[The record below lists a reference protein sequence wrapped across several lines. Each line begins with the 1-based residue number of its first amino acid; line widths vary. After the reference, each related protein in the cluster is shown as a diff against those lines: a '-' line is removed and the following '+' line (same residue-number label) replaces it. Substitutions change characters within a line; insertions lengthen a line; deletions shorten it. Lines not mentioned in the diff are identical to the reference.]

1 MLAAP
6 KIMTSHKKSYKS
18 EIRPAK
24 GSILVAY
31 VPEEVAN
38 PLVEYITSEG
48 YDIDVFPTIT
58 QMIENEDGA
67 YSIALVDISP
77 DGAKPIHAIELIM
90 QMTHD
95 SSIPVLVTSDTPN
108 TEKIIQALNSGA
120 MDYIIRPYSKHELLQ
135 RIRSI
140 INR

>member
-1 MLAAP
+1 M
-6 KIMTSHKKSYKS
+6 
-18 EIRPAK
+18 
-24 GSILVAY
+24 AY
-31 VPEEVAN
+31 MPEETAN
-38 PLVEYITSEG
+38 PLVDYIISEG
-48 YDIDVFPTIT
+48 YDVDVFPSIT
-58 QMIENEDGA
+58 QMIENEDGV

-90 QMTHD
+90 QMTHNA
-95 SSIPVLVTSDTPN
+95 SVPVLVTSDSPD
-108 TEKIIQALNSGA
+108 TEKIIHALNSGA

>member
-1 MLAAP
+1 MLAAH
-6 KIMTSHKKSYKS
+6 KIMISQKKSYKS

-38 PLVEYITSEG
+38 PLVDYITSEG
-48 YDIDVFPTIT
+48 YDVDVFPTIT
-58 QMIENEDGA
+58 QMIENEDGV

-77 DGAKPIHAIELIM
+77 DGAKPLHAIELIM

-140 INR
+140 ISR